1 MDEIDIRVMLEMIV
15 PRLAMMI
22 MDKQKMDWKESLISL
37 YKSELYHQL
46 SREETKLWHLSVPTL
61 YDMWDEER
69 KTGHITY
76 PEEA

>member
-46 SREETKLWHLSVPTL
+46 S
-61 YDMWDEER
+61 
-69 KTGHITY
+69 
-76 PEEA
+76 